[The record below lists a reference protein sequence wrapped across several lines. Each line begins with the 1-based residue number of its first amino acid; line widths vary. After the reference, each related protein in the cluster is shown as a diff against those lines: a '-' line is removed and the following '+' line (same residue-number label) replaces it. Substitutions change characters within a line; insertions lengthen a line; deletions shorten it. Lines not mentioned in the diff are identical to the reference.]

1 MYGIQRKQS
10 EMLQRVHQFGMNHRD
25 VLSTSAS
32 AQQLLAAVGNAIGDL
47 AATDVKK
54 LSASVAKRG
63 QQKADARRKLI
74 DLLQKGGQLARV
86 LRADGHTLPP
96 CDLPASKSDQALLT
110 AARDLAANAA
120 TFAAEFG
127 DHEMPSARIT
137 AVTAAFE
144 TAVSDRSAARA
155 EHVAAATRIDE
166 LLKGAIR
173 QVRRLDLIVGAL
185 LADDS
190 TALAEWELARRV
202 EEVRGPRK
210 PRSPTN
216 PELAAPSAAAS
227 GTAEKAAPQA
237 AT

>member
-1 MYGIQRKQS
+1 MHGIQRRQS
-10 EMLQRVHQFGMNHRD
+10 EMLQRVRQVGVNHED
-25 VLSTSAS
+25 ALSTSAP
-32 AQQLLAAVGNAIGDL
+32 AQQLLAAVGTALDDL
-47 AATDVKK
+47 TATDVKK

-96 CDLPASKSDQALLT
+96 CDLPASKSDQALRT
-110 AARDLAANAA
+110 AARELAANAA

-127 DHEMPSARIT
+127 DHELPSSRIT

-144 TAVSDRSAARA
+144 TAVSNRSAARA
-155 EHVAAATRIDE
+155 DYVAAATRIDA
-166 LLKGAIR
+166 LLKGAVR
-173 QVRRLDLIVGAL
+173 QARRLDLIVGAL
-185 LADDS
+185 LADDA

-210 PRSPTN
+210 PRHTAN
-216 PELAAPSAAAS
+216 PEIETPPAAAAGATDNAAPP
-227 GTAEKAAPQA
+227 KAA
-237 AT
+237 